1 MAIKFG
7 DTIENQNSDYPVID
21 LSGGHAA
28 GIVFVASFVDANLG
42 TDEISL
48 VKRKA
53 GMLVVA
59 KDSGKIYV
67 WKGADSAADGAG
79 GFNDTDSTN
88 WAQIGSTPVETSNLT
103 VQLPGTQS
111 FGRFLNG
118 STITVGADGSNALDI
133 IKDAITGYVAPTGSI
148 TSSAT
153 NFEFSEGSRDN
164 QSHTLTFTVTNNNQ
178 NSVGGTAAGSAFAIR
193 SIDIRRRQGSDSYAS
208 ILGGTLIEAGS
219 TTYGTFNNLN
229 TSGSP
234 TAVTFTYTD
243 NDVDLIAAADSDE
256 NFDYQ
261 IRVIANDAS
270 GAAQTAVNVATSA
283 NQVTI
288 EDYVAPSASSNTIS
302 RNSTYT
308 APTGFKAAGGGSN
321 ITFAGTGN
329 LSSASNIVV
338 GDNDLAVA
346 ITINRNSPLV
356 DLSSYVVKRIVNG
369 TATTIADGDSG
380 VSISGTVAASTVT
393 ITIDDDQAAAVR
405 SSVKYRIEMT
415 DQHTT
420 TNIDS
425 PTLTYL
431 HLGYLGFSTKDNL
444 PTAGAQAG
452 GVVAATGA
460 NNASLGEAGI
470 EGLSTRKIAAAVGD
484 VHRFT
489 GDGSNTLSLDA
500 GTNEFLFIAFP
511 DSSDLLTKFQAVGA
525 SNTLNADVA
534 SSEANSNTAFSEA
547 FTNANISVTNVAGLS
562 QNYLIYRSLSPTAF
576 DGSVGYSIF

>member
-7 DTIENQNSDYPVID
+7 DTLENQNSDYPVID

-28 GIVFVASFVDANLG
+28 GIVFVASFVDGNLG
-42 TDEISL
+42 TDDISL

-59 KDSGKIYV
+59 KDTGKIYV

-88 WAQIGSTPVETSNLT
+88 WAEIGSTPVETTDLS
-103 VQLPGTQS
+103 VQLPGNQS

-118 STITVGADGSNALDI
+118 DTITVSADGSNALDI
-133 IKDAITGYVAPTGSI
+133 LKDAITGYVAPTGSI

-153 NFEFSEGSRDN
+153 SFQFSELARNN

-178 NSVGGTAAGSAFAIR
+178 NSVAGTGAGSAFAIR
-193 SIDIRRRQGSDSYAS
+193 SIDIQRRQGSDNYAS
-208 ILGGTLIEAGS
+208 ILGGTLIQAGS
-219 TTYGTFNNLN
+219 TAYGTFNDLN
-229 TSGSP
+229 SAGTP
-234 TAVTFTYTD
+234 TAVSFSYTD
-243 NDVDLIAAADSDE
+243 NDVDLIAAADSDQ
-256 NFDYQ
+256 NFDYR

-270 GAAQTAVNVATSA
+270 GVAQTGVNVDTEA

-288 EDYVAPSASSNTIS
+288 ANYAAPTASTNVIS
-302 RNSTYT
+302 RNSSYT

-329 LSSASNIVV
+329 LSSNSNVVV

-346 ITINRNSPLV
+346 MVINRNSPLV
-356 DLSSYVVKRIVNG
+356 DMTSYTVQRIVNG
-369 TATTIADGDSG
+369 TATTISNSDAG
-380 VSISGTVAASTVT
+380 VT
-393 ITIDDDQAAAVR
+393 ITGNVGASTTSIAIDDDQAASVR
-405 SSVKYRIEMT
+405 ATVKYRVVMT

-425 PTLTYL
+425 PTLTYM

-444 PTAGAQAG
+444 PTASAQTD

-470 EGLSTRKIAAAVGD
+470 EALSTRKIAAALGD

-489 GDGSNTLSLDA
+489 GDGSNTISLNA

-511 DSSDLLTKFQAVGA
+511 DSSDLLTIFKAVGA
-525 SNTLNADVA
+525 SSTLDADIA

-547 FTNANISVTNVAGLS
+547 FTNADISVTNVAGLS

-576 DGSVGYSIF
+576 NGSVGYSIF